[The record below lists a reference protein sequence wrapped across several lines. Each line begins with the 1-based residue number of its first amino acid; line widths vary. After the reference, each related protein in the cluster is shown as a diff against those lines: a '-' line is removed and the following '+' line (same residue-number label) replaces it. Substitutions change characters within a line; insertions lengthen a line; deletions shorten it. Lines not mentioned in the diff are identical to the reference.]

1 MEKRM
6 TLINLIGE
14 QPVPNLLVIKHMQP
28 SENILLY
35 SDTTEKTAKRLER
48 LVQVKKKIKTDPYDI
63 DKIVSETISFL
74 ESDNK
79 LVFNITGGTKI
90 MSAALFKIALEKK
103 ADFVYLQSEG
113 NQSLLFK
120 YTFQDMNIV
129 VSKEYLPELIDN
141 DTYLK
146 AHINDYYID
155 NSITSGSD
163 FENSVANALKEN
175 NFEIL
180 QNIRPKGEGNQ
191 LEIDLLLRIK
201 GTNNVAIAEIKTGDE
216 EEEGPKKG
224 IEQLALAG
232 QREYLGIY
240 TKRFLITQRILSKQ
254 IKELAL
260 AHKIIIIDELQYDFK
275 RKVISEESKKKLIE
289 RITEKLT

>member
-1 MEKRM
+1 MI
-6 TLINLIGE
+6 LVNLIGE
-14 QPVPNLLVIKHMQP
+14 QPIPNLLLIKYLKP
-28 SENILLY
+28 TENLLLY
-35 SDTTEKTAKRLER
+35 SDTTENTAKRLER
-48 LVQVKKKIKTDPYDI
+48 LVECKKIKIEPYDI
-63 DKIVSETISFL
+63 DEIIKKIYPHL
-74 ESDNK
+74 EVNQE
-79 LVFNITGGTKI
+79 LIFNITGGTKI
-90 MSAALFKIALEKK
+90 MSVALFKIALDKK
-103 ADFVYLQSEG
+103 ANFVYLQSEG
-113 NQSLLFK
+113 NKSLIYK
-120 YTFQDMNIV
+120 YAFHNSNII
-129 VSKEYLPELIDN
+129 VSTEDLPELIN
-141 DTYLK
+141 IDTYLK

-155 NSITSGSD
+155 NNITSGSD

-191 LEIDLLLRIK
+191 LEIDLVLRIK

-260 AHKIIIIDELQYDFK
+260 AHKIIIIDDLQYDFR
-275 RKVISEESKKKLIE
+275 RKVISEESKRKLIE

>member
-1 MEKRM
+1 MV
-6 TLINLIGE
+6 LINLIGE

-28 SENILLY
+28 ADNILLY

-63 DKIVSETISFL
+63 DQILHETISLL

-90 MSAALFKIALEKK
+90 MSAALFKIASEKK

-113 NQSLLFK
+113 NQSLLFT
-120 YTFQDMNIV
+120 YTFQDRNIV
-129 VSKEYLPELIDN
+129 VSKEYLPELIDI

-155 NSITSGSD
+155 NRKTSGSD
-163 FENSVANALKEN
+163 FENSVANVLHEN
-175 NFEIL
+175 DFEIL
-180 QNIRPKGEGNQ
+180 QNVRPKGEGNQ
-191 LEIDLLLRIK
+191 LEIDLVLRVK

-216 EEEGPKKG
+216 REEGPKKG

-240 TKRFLITQRILSKQ
+240 TKRFLITQRKLTLQ
-254 IKELAL
+254 IKELAI
-260 AHKIIIIDELQYDFK
+260 AHGIIIIDDLKYDYRSK
-275 RKVISEESKKKLIE
+275 KIADESKKNIIH
-289 RITEKLT
+289 RIKEKLT

>member
-1 MEKRM
+1 MERK
-6 TLINLIGE
+6 TILINLIGE

-90 MSAALFKIALEKK
+90 MSVALFKIALEKK

-113 NQSLLFK
+113 NQSLLLK

-155 NSITSGSD
+155 NSITGGSD

-180 QNIRPKGEGNQ
+180 QNVRPKGEGNQ
-191 LEIDLLLRIK
+191 LEIDIVLRLK

-216 EEEGPKKG
+216 HEEGPKKG

-240 TKRFLITQRILSKQ
+240 TKRFLITQRKLSLQ

-260 AHKIIIIDELQYDFK
+260 AHGIIIIDDLKYDYK
-275 RKVISEESKKKLIE
+275 SKKIDDESKKNIIN
-289 RITEKLT
+289 RIKEKLT